1 MCDQTDI
8 ATRPSRRLGLAPRHA
23 VRVKIGVEV
32 RVGVRE
38 VVVDLQGMHPAPGAA
53 ANETRSCCELPRTT
67 ILARPSRLHRCIR
80 ASVGAID
87 SKSSRA
93 ALRGKGGGGGERKR
107 EREGD
112 EREGGEREERER
124 CAGYFLKKWVG
135 VG

>member
-1 MCDQTDI
+1 M
-8 ATRPSRRLGLAPRHA
+8 APRHA

-93 ALRGKGGGGGERKR
+93 ALRGKGGGGGWGRESEKEKETREKEASEKR
-107 EREGD
+107 EKGVRVI
-112 EREGGEREERER
+112 
-124 CAGYFLKKWVG
+124 FLKKWVG